1 MGLRNSSSR
10 ISPGCGLLS
19 SPALAVVVDD
29 FDIGRSSLI
38 SYETHRPPAVS
49 GHVAIPILECAV
61 PSIPIRQKK
70 PTSHTADHDRP
81 ALLLAWYDRHR
92 RRLPWR
98 ALPRGRADAYRG
110 GLSEIMLQQTRVK
123 TLGPYFPKFP
133 PPPPAPAPT
142 PTAPPA

>member
-19 SPALAVVVDD
+19 SPALAMVVDD
-29 FDIGRSSLI
+29 LDIGRSSLI
-38 SYETHRPPAVS
+38 AYETRRPPAVS
-49 GHVAIPILECAV
+49 GPVAIPILECAV

-98 ALPRGRADAYRG
+98 APPGERADAYPG
-110 GLSEIMLQQTRVK
+110 GVAAIILPQTSAQAP
-123 TLGPYFPKFP
+123 GPALEQVFCRS
-133 PPPPAPAPT
+133 PAVT
-142 PTAPPA
+142 